1 MKKYLT
7 IALAILFA
15 SLALTAC
22 ERKHNAE
29 AASEVDPHAYQPRP
43 APDPGLRPGDLI
55 RGEISKVDIG
65 NKMMVVR
72 LENGMDQTLKL
83 ADDTQ
88 VVVTAVDPNGV
99 RIDLKELSTQYR
111 SDVVIQWKDVDG
123 SKVATSIDVTSQPQ
137 KRYKRRR

>member
-22 ERKHNAE
+22 ERKHKAE
-29 AASEVDPHAYQPRP
+29 AASEEDPHAYQPLP
-43 APDPGLRPGDLI
+43 APDAGLKPGDLI

-99 RIDLKELSTQYR
+99 RIDLKQLSTQYR